1 MYFTNAQRP
10 LYNFLASAN
19 SEASDWHPMASKAHT
34 AFSQCGFFV
43 RTVSSFTGGLCGEPK
58 GSPITLDVGMPTH
71 TVCSPQLALEW
82 AGLKTLSKEM
92 AMLPTYNLTHAVRQY
107 IHGNLSTQDAQDL
120 AFSICL
126 EVKNVLTVLSDA
138 VDKANRL
145 STNSDIAS
153 ALETC
158 AALIEFEEEIQPKE
172 A

>member
-10 LYNFLASAN
+10 LYNYSASV
-19 SEASDWHPMASKAHT
+19 SPEASGWNPIYTGARRLSLCAAFLCVAVSSLWAGRVESRKAHR
-34 AFSQCGFFV
+34 FPVCRHSNPH
-43 RTVSSFTGGLCGEPK
+43 GLPA
-58 GSPITLDVGMPTH
+58 PIGIVVGRFPNSIQET
-71 TVCSPQLALEW
+71 
-82 AGLKTLSKEM
+82 

-107 IHGNLSTQDAQDL
+107 IHGNLSTQDAQYLD
-120 AFSICL
+120 FSICL

-145 STNSDIAS
+145 STNSDIDS

-158 AALIEFEEEIQPKE
+158 AALIEFAEEIQPKG

>member
-1 MYFTNAQRP
+1 
-10 LYNFLASAN
+10 
-19 SEASDWHPMASKAHT
+19 
-34 AFSQCGFFV
+34 
-43 RTVSSFTGGLCGEPK
+43 
-58 GSPITLDVGMPTH
+58 
-71 TVCSPQLALEW
+71 
-82 AGLKTLSKEM
+82 
-92 AMLPTYNLTHAVRQY
+92 MLPTYNLTHAVRQY

-126 EVKNVLTVLSDA
+126 DVKNVLTVLSDA

-158 AALIEFEEEIQPKE
+158 AALIEFAEEIQPKE